1 VRSEQSARLEGR
13 IGGTFTSA
21 GRRAQFVAAAI
32 DTIAE
37 AGYAHA
43 SLGRIA
49 GRVGVSKGVISYH
62 FAGKD
67 ELVQEVIADIAARGG
82 ALIYAQ
88 AMTLPTAAG
97 RLRAWIE
104 SVLAYMAAY
113 RTDTVAFYEIT
124 AGSRGDAAT
133 AAAVAELTSRTTA
146 ALREMLASGQ
156 ASGEFREDFDP
167 QAAATAL
174 LAVMDAVAPRMARD
188 PDFDVAR
195 YGREVAG
202 LFDAATR
209 RPAPPETARGQR
221 HRGTAARN
229 EDAAMNEDPDR
240 RTRVA
245 RGTSLR

>member
-1 VRSEQSARLEGR
+1 MAGDT
-13 IGGTFTSA
+13 GGTFTSTA
-21 GRRAQFVAAAI
+21 RRAQFVAAAI
-32 DTIAE
+32 ETIAE
-37 AGYAHA
+37 VGYARA

-82 ALIYAQ
+82 AFVYAQ
-88 AMTLPTAAG
+88 AMKRPSAAE

-104 SVLAYMAAY
+104 SVLGYLAAH
-113 RTDTVAFYEIT
+113 RTEAVAFHEIA
-124 AGSRGDAAT
+124 AGSRGDAAVT
-133 AAAVAELTSRTTA
+133 AAVARLVTDVTPA
-146 ALREMLASGQ
+146 VQALFADGQ

-167 QAAATAL
+167 QAAATAIMAL
-174 LAVMDAVAPRMARD
+174 IDAVPPRMARD

-209 RPAPPETARGQR
+209 RPASPET
-221 HRGTAARN
+221 
-229 EDAAMNEDPDR
+229 
-240 RTRVA
+240 VA
-245 RGTSLR
+245 RTVSPEKGTQE